1 MCRRREALR
10 DDSAADDI
18 AQLSILGTENGREVL
33 RVVVREGRSRKSA
46 PFARSHR
53 KDIEGM
59 KQSLFFIATVSLTV
73 GLSTGCCAQERAT
86 ADPSR
91 EEWQARVKAS
101 RERLDLR
108 RQELTRERNKQIDPR
123 REELTRERNEKMD
136 LMRRERKSMV
146 PPPPTPD
153 ETAEAASRQVLD
165 DTLLPGDIVST
176 KAGLFRFEGHRIE
189 SENRRISNG
198 SAEVFALRCNSRSRV
213 RLRTSY
219 MPAGRGQLQTTRDSH
234 CLVEGFKT

>member
-1 MCRRREALR
+1 MIPRLTTSRK
-10 DDSAADDI
+10 
-18 AQLSILGTENGREVL
+18 LSILGAENGREVL

-123 REELTRERNEKMD
+123 REELTRERNKKID

-153 ETAEAASRQVLD
+153 EIAEAASRQVLD

-176 KAGLFRFEGHRIE
+176 KAGLFRFR
-189 SENRRISNG
+189 G
-198 SAEVFALRCNSRSRV
+198 SPDRERKPEDFE
-213 RLRTSY
+213 RLR
-219 MPAGRGQLQTTRDSH
+219 
-234 CLVEGFKT
+234 